1 MKWFMQA
8 QHWQIFLLV
17 FAFPLALLSSGFIL
31 TNYYF
36 NPAILFYLFPI
47 SIAVL
52 QTSIYAWMWV
62 VGTNLSKQNNR
73 VTKSGLSL
81 FRLFIII
88 PMVILGMILIFWLSG
103 ATFFSL
109 GSFSMADVLY
119 ASLIVILPIQF
130 LIVISMFY
138 CYVFIAKTIKMA
150 EEGRDLKFDEYFA
163 EFIFVAILFIGIWVL
178 QPRINKLASK

>member
-1 MKWFMQA
+1 
-8 QHWQIFLLV
+8 
-17 FAFPLALLSSGFIL
+17 
-31 TNYYF
+31 
-36 NPAILFYLFPI
+36 
-47 SIAVL
+47 
-52 QTSIYAWMWV
+52 
-62 VGTNLSKQNNR
+62 
-73 VTKSGLSL
+73 
-81 FRLFIII
+81 
-88 PMVILGMILIFWLSG
+88 MVILGMILIFWLSG